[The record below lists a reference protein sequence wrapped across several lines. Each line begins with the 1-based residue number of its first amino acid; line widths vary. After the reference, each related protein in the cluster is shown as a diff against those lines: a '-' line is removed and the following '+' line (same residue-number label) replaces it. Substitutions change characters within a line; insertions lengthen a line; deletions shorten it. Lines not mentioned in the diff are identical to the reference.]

1 MFRSPGPLTVEA
13 RELPAGTFMI
23 SRRTPEIADRMQQ
36 IASDMRVPVFTD
48 PEGTGSGMPTEIS
61 AARTGLYKPWQAS
74 MDEGWTRL
82 TLENYGFP
90 YETVDNARVR
100 EGDLGADF
108 DVLII
113 LQGVR
118 LRTLIN
124 GISEERIMEP

>member
-1 MFRSPGPLTVEA
+1 
-13 RELPAGTFMI
+13 
-23 SRRTPEIADRMQQ
+23 
-36 IASDMRVPVFTD
+36 
-48 PEGTGSGMPTEIS
+48 
-61 AARTGLYKPWQAS
+61 

-113 LQGVR
+113 PQGVR